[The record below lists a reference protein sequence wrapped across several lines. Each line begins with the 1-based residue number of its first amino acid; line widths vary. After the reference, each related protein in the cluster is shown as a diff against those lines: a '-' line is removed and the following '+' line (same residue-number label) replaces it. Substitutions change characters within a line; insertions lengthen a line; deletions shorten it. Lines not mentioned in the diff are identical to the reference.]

1 MRLSIFWRIMEI
13 KEGCYPRWITPSEI
27 SIILHMIWEL
37 NSIIVL
43 LFVQNNSYLKKKG
56 LKHGKLHQS
65 IDVKFIFDSA
75 RLGLSN
81 SVNIL
86 QMADVAMFLAMFS
99 PSSYSWNEWN
109 VRHFLSSQ
117 SKQLNLVPRSSRLM
131 VPLPVKTLHFWRH
144 FFVKHK
150 ILPNLVISNWIWW
163 IKPVLLANQN
173 RENILNE

>member
-1 MRLSIFWRIMEI
+1 
-13 KEGCYPRWITPSEI
+13 
-27 SIILHMIWEL
+27 MIWEL

-56 LKHGKLHQS
+56 LKHGNLHQS

-117 SKQLNLVPRSSRLM
+117 SKQLNLVPRSSRLT
-131 VPLPVKTLHFWRH
+131 VP
-144 FFVKHK
+144 
-150 ILPNLVISNWIWW
+150 
-163 IKPVLLANQN
+163 
-173 RENILNE
+173 